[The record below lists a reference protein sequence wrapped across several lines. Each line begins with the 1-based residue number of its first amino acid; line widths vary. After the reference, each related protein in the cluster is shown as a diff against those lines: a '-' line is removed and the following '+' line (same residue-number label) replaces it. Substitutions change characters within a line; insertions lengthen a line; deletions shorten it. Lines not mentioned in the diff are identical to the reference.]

1 MRRVVVTGIGLITP
15 IGIGKEEFWKNNKDG
30 KSGICDMP
38 ELEKF
43 GFESKAYGYVKNF
56 KPEQLGLTLREIRRM
71 DRITQFGVTA
81 VVINRNRKCQNTGST
96 GALINAVKSSGA
108 WKVVP

>member
-56 KPEQLGLTLREIRRM
+56 
-71 DRITQFGVTA
+71 
-81 VVINRNRKCQNTGST
+81 
-96 GALINAVKSSGA
+96 
-108 WKVVP
+108 